1 MKHSAKICKGKG
13 LGQME
18 ISFEHFLMSILVG
31 KDDWERFAD
40 KLGLTPAEIRFLGKR
55 TMNPVLGVLIF
66 ASQKYLLTV
75 GDPNDILKDCGLP
88 VIADFL

>member
-1 MKHSAKICKGKG
+1 
-13 LGQME
+13 ME

-31 KDDWERFAD
+31 QDDWERFAD
-40 KLGLTPAEIRFLGKR
+40 KLGLTPAEITLFGQAH
-55 TMNPVLGVLIF
+55 NEPSVGSFNF

-75 GDPNDILKDCGLP
+75 GDPNDVLKDCGLP

>member
-75 GDPNDILKDCGLP
+75 GDLYDVLKDCVLP
-88 VIADFL
+88 IIADFL